1 MKNIRENTL
10 KKPLNILAKPQVFV
24 NLPLNDKYLFLN
36 GSTINN
42 IILYIRA
49 AGRLS
54 HWDQYLSLSTAFRL
68 FFCPTSRNFFTSNDN
83 DK

>member
-1 MKNIRENTL
+1 MKNIREIDVLNRL
-10 KKPLNILAKPQVFV
+10 KYLVKPQGFV

>member
-1 MKNIRENTL
+1 MKKLRKNTL
-10 KKPLNILAKPQVFV
+10 LKSLKSLVKPQGFV
-24 NLPLNDKYLFLN
+24 NLPINDKYLFLN

-68 FFCPTSRNFFTSNDN
+68 FFCPYSTYLLTSNDN